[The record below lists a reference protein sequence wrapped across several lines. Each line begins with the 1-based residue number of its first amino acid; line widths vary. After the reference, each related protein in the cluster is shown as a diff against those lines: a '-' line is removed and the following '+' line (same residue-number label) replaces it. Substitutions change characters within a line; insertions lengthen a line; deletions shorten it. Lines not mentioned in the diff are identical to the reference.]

1 MKQNLKSKIKN
12 IKLLI
17 LDVDGVL
24 TNGEIV
30 VDEKGNETK
39 IFDVQDGLA

>member
-1 MKQNLKSKIKN
+1 M

-24 TNGEIV
+24 TVLHKEYNIDTKKRGEYV
-30 VDEKGNETK
+30 
-39 IFDVQDGLA
+39 

>member
-1 MKQNLKSKIKN
+1 MTDKIAQQAGT

-24 TNGEIV
+24 TDGRLYFDNL
-30 VDEKGNETK
+30 GNEMKT
-39 IFDVQDGLA
+39 FS

>member
-1 MKQNLKSKIKN
+1 MGNLKEIIRN

-24 TNGEIV
+24 TDGYLYYDKNGEHLKKFNV
-30 VDEKGNETK
+30 HD
-39 IFDVQDGLA
+39 